1 MSNIDNGKEVSSY
14 KNKWLNIWLQEIP
27 VLCVEAGIAEIHFI
41 KNRIL
46 KVTSQPANLLHN
58 PQSRPD
64 STAARGCPRERETH
78 TLHLELRSSPLSR
91 NSLEYFRE
99 KRKFL
104 QVSQSAPSCGFCV
117 VHDDDDHEPLRIGTR
132 SLSLIK
138 VVRREGCEESTIKEW
153 WKNNNIKRSVI
164 GIDSEKKI
172 VTAHKTI
179 PRSSLSISF
188 RTQFKGNHRTSFHVH
203 CYLDWIL
210 LCTFAIIFNRLLV
223 DCFASLNMAA
233 FCFDLRS
240 E

>member
-1 MSNIDNGKEVSSY
+1 MAQHLTSRNTRLVCGSWHCRNTFY
-14 KNKWLNIWLQEIP
+14 KKTGYSKSP
-27 VLCVEAGIAEIHFI
+27 A
-41 KNRIL
+41 
-46 KVTSQPANLLHN
+46 SQPPVPTRLHCG
-58 PQSRPD
+58 SWL
-64 STAARGCPRERETH
+64 SKRERDTH
-78 TLHLELRSSPLSR
+78 LVLRSSPLSR

-117 VHDDDDHEPLRIGTR
+117 VHNDDDDHEPLRIGTR

-153 WKNNNIKRSVI
+153 WKNKNIKRSVI

-179 PRSSLSISF
+179 PRSPLSISF
-188 RTQFKGNHRTSFHVH
+188 RTQFKGNHRTPFHVH

-210 LCTFAIIFNRLLV
+210 LCCVPLQ
-223 DCFASLNMAA
+223 
-233 FCFDLRS
+233 
-240 E
+240 